1 MTDTTTRTLP
11 CVLIPMN
18 NRQLL
23 LPNVSIAEV
32 VDYNASLAAGDG
44 DEWLAGYLEWRGQN
58 LPVISYEGANE
69 LEVIIPSAGRG
80 RIVVLNTIGPNH
92 DRLPFLAIITQG
104 IPSQTRLE
112 PEQVHGRETPEQG
125 PADLMQVELEG
136 EPVWIPNLEFLENL
150 GIKALKEA

>member
-1 MTDTTTRTLP
+1 MTDTTTTTLH

-18 NRQLL
+18 HRQLL

-32 VDYNASLAAGDG
+32 VDHDTHLSG
-44 DEWLAGYLEWRGQN
+44 DEGPDWLAGYLDWRGQQ

-69 LEVIIPSAGRG
+69 QEALIPGAGRG

-92 DRLPFLAIITQG
+92 DRLPFLALVTRG

-112 PEQVHGRETPEQG
+112 PEQIQGRDESDQG
-125 PADLMQVELEG
+125 PADLMQVEVEG
-136 EPVWIPNLEFLENL
+136 ESVWIPDLEYLENL
-150 GIKALKEA
+150 GIQALRSA